1 LIDQPLSLT
10 VALTEPCDGDK
21 RRSDPGKREMLFAMG
36 AQQQNWHAKRVGQR
50 PHGLAS
56 QRGMEALL
64 RFPTS
69 PRPMRA

>member
-1 LIDQPLSLT
+1 M
-10 VALTEPCDGDK
+10 EPCAGGK
-21 RRSDPGKREMLFAMG
+21 GRSDPGKREMLFAMD
-36 AQQQNWHAKRVGQR
+36 AERRNWHAKRLGQR

-64 RFPTS
+64 RLPTG